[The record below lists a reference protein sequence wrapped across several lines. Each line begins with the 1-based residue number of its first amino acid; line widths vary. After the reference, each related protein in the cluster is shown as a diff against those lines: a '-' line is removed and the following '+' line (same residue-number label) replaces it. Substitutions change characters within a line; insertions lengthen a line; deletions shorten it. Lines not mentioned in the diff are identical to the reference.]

1 MSNPCVHFSCLRP
14 GCELDRVFP
23 QDCRR
28 GCSAYSPVEYF
39 VACAL
44 WDKAHISNH
53 LEVGFSKV
61 VSVEARVSG

>member
-39 VACAL
+39 V
-44 WDKAHISNH
+44 
-53 LEVGFSKV
+53 